1 MLTKSNGFT
10 VHSQTQLDHSNN
22 KLPKGGVFLRMS
34 TISNERNDI
43 YQTGML
49 LLANSRWQ
57 KNTI

>member
-22 KLPKGGVFLRMS
+22 KLRKGGVFLRMS

-43 YQTGML
+43 YQTGMQ
-49 LLANSRWQ
+49 LLANSRWL